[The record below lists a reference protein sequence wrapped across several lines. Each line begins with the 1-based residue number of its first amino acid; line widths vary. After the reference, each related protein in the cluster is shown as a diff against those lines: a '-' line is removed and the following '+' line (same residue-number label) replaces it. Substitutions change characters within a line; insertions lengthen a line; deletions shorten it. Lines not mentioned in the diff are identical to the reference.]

1 MVKKVLAGLLVIG
14 VGIVWIPQLLS
25 AKSDTKPTALP
36 EVPAT
41 GELGTTQGA
50 ASTHADVDA
59 NAAGAANGPD
69 AAVAGPVDEGRPDA
83 MAGVNL
89 AGSFESAVARART
102 LVAKPGS
109 SEPIGGEPE
118 VQGEPTTRADGAVQQ
133 DEAAQPAPGRA
144 LDLPTLRDPSTEHVD
159 ERVTFA
165 DDDSLAPPIDPID
178 AFLAAHPLQGTVLGA
193 SDRVATLGPLLV
205 RVGDELLPGLVVT
218 GIQSRHVEL
227 RREGRTIRVD
237 LEPFRARAPSATSA
251 GSGGAANTTGDSAGK
266 GSPNG
271 ASGNANAAA
280 AQAGLEQLLPK
291 LQEAN
296 RALGATPST
305 TNGSGANGAATNS
318 GASGTTRASGVT
330 SPSGG
335 TSPSGAGSTTPN
347 SSTTT
352 KPKDTTSASATL
364 PRGGAS
370 TTTSNS
376 LEAHGS

>member
-41 GELGTTQGA
+41 GEVANTNGGTGVDVNASGA
-50 ASTHADVDA
+50 PNGPGT
-59 NAAGAANGPD
+59 ANGPD
-69 AAVAGPVDEGRPDA
+69 AAVAGPVDEGHSDA

-109 SEPIGGEPE
+109 SEPISGEPE
-118 VQGEPTTRADGAVQQ
+118 VQGEPTARADGSAQQ
-133 DEAAQPAPGRA
+133 DEPLQPAPGRA
-144 LDLPTLRDPSTEHVD
+144 LDLPTLRDPSTERTD
-159 ERVTFA
+159 ERGTYA
-165 DDDSLAPPIDPID
+165 DDDMLVPLVDPID
-178 AFLAAHPLQGTVLGA
+178 AFLASNPLQGTVIGA

-205 RVGDELLPGLVVT
+205 RVGDEPVPGLLVT

-227 RREGRTIRVD
+227 RRDGRTIRVE
-237 LEPFRARAPSATSA
+237 LEPFRARAPSATST
-251 GSGGAANTTGDSAGK
+251 GSGGAANTSGDSAGK
-266 GSPNG
+266 NSPNG
-271 ASGNANAAA
+271 TAGNANAAA

-296 RALGATPST
+296 RALGATPSAST
-305 TNGSGANGAATNS
+305 GTGTNGAATNT
-318 GASGTTRASGVT
+318 GTN
-330 SPSGG
+330 G
-335 TSPSGAGSTTPN
+335 TNRDSAGAGKNGTTTPN

-364 PRGGAS
+364 PRGGTSITPS
-370 TTTSNS
+370 TQP
-376 LEAHGS
+376 EAHGS